1 MTGGGVPLHSLRGSG
16 FWQDCAVRAGG
27 GSDEGWPGFS
37 GCHTIAAMRYPER
50 TLFVL
55 MLMTASA
62 FSQSNSAP
70 KPPVAD
76 KIHTEKALNGGVL
89 VDDYGWLRERTSAKV
104 HEYLEA
110 ENAYA
115 EEVTAAQKPFAE
127 KLYKETLSHIKQTDT
142 SVPYPKRGYWY
153 YTRTEEGKQYPVLC
167 RKKGTLSAPE
177 ELMLDVNELA
187 KGEKFMSLGVV
198 EVSDD
203 SNLLAFTT
211 DNVGFRQYRL
221 HVKDLR
227 TGKVSADT
235 AERVDSVVWAADNKT
250 LFYSTEDAKTKRG
263 DLVHKH
269 VLGTDAKADPTIFD
283 EKDERYEVFVY
294 RTRDG
299 KYLVTQSES
308 HVTSELKFVSADA
321 PNGEWKI
328 IEPRREGVRY
338 YADEASDTF
347 YLRVNDMGPSYRL
360 VSAPVA
366 MPGKANWKE
375 MIATRKD
382 VPIDDVDAF
391 KTFYVVTERVKGL
404 PVLRVISM
412 KTDEK
417 HVVEV
422 PEPAYSLGAAMNAE
436 FDTDKFRYN
445 YQSPITPS
453 STFEYDVKKQT
464 SNLLKQQEVPGFDKA
479 NYVVERLF
487 VPAKDGVGIPV
498 TVVYRK
504 DKFKRGENPL
514 YVYGYG
520 SYGITINDTFAA
532 SLLPLLDR
540 GVVTT
545 VAHIRGGGEL
555 GEAWHDAGKMM
566 TKRNTFTDFID
577 ATEGL
582 LAQGY
587 GKRGEVGIEGGSAGG
602 LLMGAV
608 TNMRP
613 DLFKVVL
620 CEVPFVDV
628 MNTMLDATLPLTVGE
643 YEEWGNPNE
652 KAAFDYMLTY
662 SPYDNVTAKKYPAI
676 LVQTSFDD
684 SQVMYWEPS
693 KYVAKLRALKTD
705 QNPLVFF
712 INMHGGHGGSS
723 GRYDR
728 IRESDRRFAFML
740 TQLGITQ

>member
-1 MTGGGVPLHSLRGSG
+1 MRTPVISAIALLLAAATTFAQSASG
-16 FWQDCAVRAGG
+16 
-27 GSDEGWPGFS
+27 P
-37 GCHTIAAMRYPER
+37 T
-50 TLFVL
+50 
-55 MLMTASA
+55 
-62 FSQSNSAP
+62 
-70 KPPVAD
+70 PPVA
-76 KIHTEKALNGGVL
+76 KKVHTEKPLNGGVL
-89 VDDYGWLRERTSAKV
+89 VDDYAWLRERTSLAV

-115 EEVTAAQKPFAE
+115 EAFTADEKPFAE
-127 KLYKETLSHIKQTDT
+127 KLYNETLSHIKQTDT
-142 SVPYPKRGYWY
+142 SVPYRKHGYWY
-153 YTRTEEGKQYPVLC
+153 YTRTEEGKQYPTLC
-167 RKKGTLSAPE
+167 RKKETLSAPE
-177 ELMLDVNELA
+177 EVMLDVNELA
-187 KGEKFMSLGVV
+187 KGEKFMSLGAS

-227 TGKVSADT
+227 SGKLLPDT
-235 AERVDSVVWAADNKT
+235 AERIDSVTWAADNKT
-250 LFYSTEDAKTKRG
+250 LIYSTEDAQTKRS
-263 DLVHKH
+263 DLVHQH
-269 VLGTDAKADPTIFD
+269 VLGTDSSADPVIFD
-283 EKDERYEVFVY
+283 EKDERYGVY
-294 RTRDG
+294 VGRTRDDR
-299 KYLVTQSES
+299 YLIMESDS
-308 HVTSELKFVSADA
+308 HVTTEEKFLAA
-321 PNGEWKI
+321 NNPNGEWKL
-328 IEPRREGVRY
+328 IEPRKEGIRY
-338 YADEASDTF
+338 YADEGDGIFYIRVDDT
-347 YLRVNDMGPSYRL
+347 DPSFRL
-360 VSAPVA
+360 VTAPA
-366 MPGKANWKE
+366 ANPGKAHWTE
-375 MIATRKD
+375 LIAARKD
-382 VPIDDVDAF
+382 VPIEDVDVF
-391 KTFYVVTERVKGL
+391 KNFYVITEREKGL
-404 PVLRVISM
+404 PVL
-412 KTDEK
+412 D
-417 HVVEV
+417 VVSLTSKETHKIQV
-422 PEPAYSLGAAMNAE
+422 PEPAYLLSAAANAE
-436 FDTDKFRYN
+436 FDTGKYRYN

-453 STFEYDVKKQT
+453 STFEYDVQT
-464 SNLLKQQEVPGFDKA
+464 EKSTLLKQQEVPGGFDKSL
-479 NYVVERLF
+479 YTVERLF
-487 VPAKDGVGIPV
+487 IPAKDGVEIPV

-514 YVYGYG
+514 FVYGYG
-520 SYGITINDTFAA
+520 SYGITMPDTF
-532 SLLPLLDR
+532 STTLLPLLDR

-545 VAHIRGGGEL
+545 VTHIRGGGEL

-577 ATEGL
+577 TTEGL

-587 GKRGEVGIEGGSAGG
+587 GKRGQVGIEGGSAGG
-602 LLMGAV
+602 MLMGAV

-643 YEEWGNPNE
+643 YEEWGNPNQ
-652 KAAFDYMLTY
+652 KAAFDYMLSY
-662 SPYDNVTAKKYPAI
+662 SPYDNVAAKAYPAI

-728 IRESDRRFAFML
+728 IREADRRYAFML